1 MLWLE
6 PALLHDTNSIYSFRK
21 LLKTICL
28 VAAAVH
34 SDFFPF
40 AWCTNTLIYL
50 LTYPVVKHS
59 CTTA

>member
-34 SDFFPF
+34 SDFVFLLRGVRILLL
-40 AWCTNTLIYL
+40 TYL
-50 LTYPVVKHS
+50 LTYLPS
-59 CTTA
+59 CEA